1 MVNSHAIK
9 SYLNEFYENPNDIE
23 QFKLELLKDHFF
35 DKMNRYLNT
44 NREDFLIG
52 VNKNRDIIFFTCKSN
67 KLIEI
72 IYHHKRNEF
81 YKKVD
86 KNITIID
93 IDNNKEKGKD
103 DNIYTNLHESHSDI
117 SRIEKYDSKI
127 SLCNNKTI
135 TSTYRSN
142 ENNIYKNNTCNLI
155 KKVITCNIL

>member
-9 SYLNEFYENPNDIE
+9 SYLNEFYEYPNDIE

-44 NREDFLIG
+44 SREDFLIG

-93 IDNNKEKGKD
+93 IDNSKEMD
-103 DNIYTNLHESHSDI
+103 NNIYTNLYESNSDI
-117 SRIEKYDSKI
+117 STIEKYDSKI
-127 SLCNNKTI
+127 SLCNNKSI
-135 TSTYRSN
+135 TSTYISN
-142 ENNIYKNNTCNLI
+142 ENNIYKNKTCNLI
-155 KKVITCNIL
+155 KKVITCNIV